1 MNQPAANGPTISFDE
16 FGPLEIRPQPGRSW
30 RPSRSPDRLPA
41 TYTRKHGVRHWLA
54 FYDIHANKLWGYTRS
69 RKRSREVL
77 DVLKRMRR
85 KYPPHQRIHLILD
98 NFSPHGTPEVE
109 HWCLHNNVHLIWTPT
124 NASWLNPIECQ
135 FTPVKEF
142 VIRNSNYNNHQ
153 ELSRALKRYAEHRNR
168 YAKRKS

>member
-1 MNQPAANGPTISFDE
+1 VNRRADNGPTVSFDE

-54 FYDIHANKLWGYTRS
+54 FYDIHAKKLWGYTRP

-77 DVLKRMRR
+77 ELLKRTRR
-85 KYPPHQRIHLILD
+85 KYPARQRIHLILD
-98 NFSPHGTPEVE
+98 NFSPHGTPEVRR
-109 HWCLHNNVHLIWTPT
+109 WCRLNNVHLIWTPT

-142 VIRNSNYNNHQ
+142 VIRNSNYADHC
-153 ELSRALKRYAEHRNR
+153 ELDRALRRYAAYRNR
-168 YAKRKS
+168 HAAKKS

>member
-1 MNQPAANGPTISFDE
+1 M
-16 FGPLEIRPQPGRSW
+16 EIRPQSGRSW

-54 FYDIHANKLWGYTRS
+54 FYDIHANTLWGYTKP

-77 DVLKRMRR
+77 GVLKRMRR
-85 KYPPHQRIHLILD
+85 KYPPQERIHLILD
-98 NFSPHGTPEVE
+98 NFSPHGTPEVRR
-109 HWCLHNNVHLIWTPT
+109 WCRHNDVYLIWTPT

-142 VIRNSNYNNHQ
+142 VIRNSNYASHHD
-153 ELSRALKRYAEHRNR
+153 LSRALKRYADYRNR
-168 YAKRKS
+168 HAAQKS